1 VSALWGDQLG
11 DRQIFGAIQANGTV
25 KDIGGA
31 LQYYNLR
38 KRWNWG
44 AGAEHMPFLT
54 GGVLFSDT
62 TVSDGAGGQVQGYNE
77 YLILQRIYI
86 DQASFFAQYP
96 FSMTQRFEF
105 SMSGTHQYY
114 SQEIQEITAVG
125 NTLIA
130 TQHTNATSYP
140 SISYASPSIALVG
153 DNSNAAYTSPVVGER
168 YRFSYAPVV
177 GSFSFQTVTADYRKY
192 LFMKPFSLAFR
203 GLHYGRYGKD
213 AEDSRLWPVFLGE
226 ETFVRGYGY
235 GSITG
240 DQSVECLSQSS
251 AVATNCPVLD
261 RLFGSRLIVANT
273 EFRIPLFGSPEFG
286 LIPNS
291 FLPVEVSPFFDA
303 GVAYTSNQPPDF
315 RFSREGGAPAAS
327 CSVSTGT
334 TNALTAQSSF
344 VQCADR
350 IPVFSTGVSFRANV
364 LGYLIFEA
372 YLAHPFQ
379 RPQKNWVWGFQ
390 LAPGW

>member
-1 VSALWGDQLG
+1 MSALWGDQLG

-31 LQYYNLR
+31 VQYYNLR

-44 AGAEHMPFLT
+44 AGAQHMPFLT
-54 GGVLFSDT
+54 GGVLFRDT
-62 TVSDGAGGQVQGYNE
+62 LISDGAGGQVLGYNE
-77 YLILQRIYI
+77 DLILQRIYI

-96 FSMTQRFEF
+96 FSTTQRFEF
-105 SMSGTHQYY
+105 SMSGTHQSY

-125 NTLIA
+125 QTLIS
-130 TQHTNATSYP
+130 TQRISGRSFP
-140 SISYASPSIALVG
+140 SISYAEPSIALVG
-153 DNSNAAYTSPVVGER
+153 DNSNSAYTSPVTGER
-168 YRFSYAPVV
+168 YRFSYAPVT

-213 AEDSRLWPVFLGE
+213 SEDSRLWPVFLGE

-240 DQSVECLSQSS
+240 DPNGCLSQTT
-251 AVATNCPVLD
+251 AAATNCPALD
-261 RLFGSRLIVANT
+261 RLFGSRIIVANT

-291 FLPVEVSPFFDA
+291 FIPMEVSPFFDA

-315 RFSREGGAPAAS
+315 RLSRTGGAPAAS
-327 CSVSTGT
+327 CRVSTGT
-334 TNALTAQSSF
+334 TNAVTAQSSF

-350 IPVFSTGVSFRANV
+350 IPVFSSGVSFRVNV
-364 LGYLIFEA
+364 LGYMIFEA

-379 RPQKNWVWGFQ
+379 RPEKNWVWGFQ